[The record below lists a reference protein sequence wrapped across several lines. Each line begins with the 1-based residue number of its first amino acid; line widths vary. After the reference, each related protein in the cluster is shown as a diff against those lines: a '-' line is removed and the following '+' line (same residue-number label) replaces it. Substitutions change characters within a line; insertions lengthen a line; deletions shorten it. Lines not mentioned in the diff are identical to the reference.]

1 MPESEKRKINVQ
13 IIVGESSEKVS
24 TPGIADSKMN
34 IVNPSLVFGIPAV
47 PTTMSF
53 AATILTSGIDLSK
66 EHVVSFKVIGIKGE
80 TLSEINGQL
89 HALARPISA
98 GYNFSINFRNIIF
111 EKEGDYKIEFRL
123 DNATDPTA
131 SQSFTILL

>member
-1 MPESEKRKINVQ
+1 MPESEKREINVQ

-53 AATILTSGIDLSK
+53 AATILTSGIDLSR

-89 HALARPISA
+89 HALARPI
-98 GYNFSINFRNIIF
+98 
-111 EKEGDYKIEFRL
+111 
-123 DNATDPTA
+123 
-131 SQSFTILL
+131 